1 MLMTER
7 MTPYASS
14 LIAAATLSLALA
26 AYGTPLRASTIDK
39 GGHALDHR
47 LTLFIQERFL
57 IPTPDRIQVAPSQPS
72 PFPELAMHPVTMTG
86 DRGKQINFSVFTVQG
101 SSKILM
107 GQLLDLGKSGTDDQ
121 RLLNALRDKFHLP
134 AATQVDFTPA
144 VPAGFGG
151 LDRREASAPGQQGHM
166 DIYVN
171 AAQTYAIAGQIAD
184 LDSDPWNKADLSTLH
199 LTDRATLGP
208 ADAPVTIVEFGDF
221 ECPYCAHAIQT
232 VENAVQNTYSGKVR
246 LIFKNFPLRGHA
258 WAQPAAIA
266 GECVREQN
274 PAAFWD
280 YVHDIYRDQSSINAG
295 NFSQHVD
302 QFVSDHQLDPQVMH
316 ACIMGDQAEAQVAQD
331 TADGQRIH
339 IVSTPSFFVNGIPV
353 IGDRDAA
360 TFDFVID
367 SALGTKGS

>member
-1 MLMTER
+1 MK
-7 MTPYASS
+7 PYAP
-14 LIAAATLSLALA
+14 LIAAATLLLALA
-26 AYGTPLRASTIDK
+26 TSETPIHASTVDK
-39 GGHALDHR
+39 GGNTLDHR
-47 LTLFIQERFL
+47 LVLFIQERFL
-57 IPTPDRIQVAPSQPS
+57 IATPDRIQLDTAQPS
-72 PFPELAMHPVTMTG
+72 PFPKLTMRSVTMVG
-86 DRGKQINFSVFTVQG
+86 DRGKQIRFAVFTLPD

-107 GQLLDLGKSGTDDQ
+107 GQLLDLGKGGSDDQ
-121 RLLNALRDKFHLP
+121 RLLTALRDKFHLP
-134 AATQVDFTPA
+134 AATQIDFTPA

-151 LDRREASAPGQQGHM
+151 LDRRQASARGQQGHM
-166 DIYVN
+166 DIYTN
-171 AAQTYAIAGQIAD
+171 TAQTYAVAGQLAD
-184 LDSDPWNKADLSTLH
+184 LDGDPWNKVDLSTLH

-208 ADAPVTIVEFGDF
+208 ADAPVTIIEFGDF

-295 NFSQHVD
+295 NFSEHLD
-302 QFVSDHQLDPQVMH
+302 RFVSDHQLDPQIMH
-316 ACIMGDQAEAQVAQD
+316 ACVMGTQAENQVEQD
-331 TADGQRIH
+331 VADGQRIH
-339 IVSTPSFFVNGIPV
+339 IASTPSFFVNGIPV
-353 IGDRDAA
+353 IGDRDAE

>member
-1 MLMTER
+1 MTER
-7 MTPYASS
+7 MTPYAWS
-14 LIAAATLSLALA
+14 LIAAATLFLALA
-26 AYGTPLRASTIDK
+26 AHGAPLLASTIDK

-47 LTLFIQERFL
+47 LILFIQERFL
-57 IPTPDRIQVAPSQPS
+57 IPTPDRIQVDPAQPS
-72 PFPELAMHPVTMTG
+72 PFPKLAMRPVTMTG

-107 GQLLDLGKSGTDDQ
+107 GQLLDLGKRGTDDQ
-121 RLLNALRDKFHLP
+121 RLLEALRNKFHLP

-144 VPAGFGG
+144 VPADFGG
-151 LDRREASAPGQQGHM
+151 LNRREASAPGQQGHM

-171 AAQTYAIAGQIAD
+171 SDQTYAIAGQLVD
-184 LDSDPWNKADLSTLH
+184 LDGDPWNKTDLSTLH

-316 ACIMGDQAEAQVAQD
+316 ACIMGNQAEAQVAQD
-331 TADGQRIH
+331 AADGQRIH

>member
-1 MLMTER
+1 MTEQIN
-7 MTPYASS
+7 PYAP
-14 LIAAATLSLALA
+14 LIAIVTLILAVASGGTSLL
-26 AYGTPLRASTIDK
+26 ASTIDK
-39 GGHALDHR
+39 GGNALDHR
-47 LTLFIQERFL
+47 LVSFIQERFL
-57 IPTPDRIQVAPSQPS
+57 IASPDRIKLDGAQPS
-72 PFPELAMHPVTMTG
+72 PFPKLTMRPVTMVG
-86 DRGKQINFSVFTVQG
+86 DRGKQVRFDLFTLPA
-101 SSKILM
+101 SSKVLM
-107 GQLLDLGKSGTDDQ
+107 GQLLELGKNGSEDQ
-121 RLLNALRDKFHLP
+121 RLLAALRDKFHLP

-144 VPAGFGG
+144 VPADFGG
-151 LDRREASAPGQQGHM
+151 LDRRQASAPGQQGHM
-166 DIYVN
+166 DIYIN
-171 AAQTYAIAGQIAD
+171 PAQTYAVAGQLID
-184 LDSDPWNKADLSTLH
+184 LDGDPWNKVDLSTLH

-208 ADAPVTIVEFGDF
+208 ADAPVTVIEFGDF

-280 YVHDIYRDQSSINAG
+280 YVHDIYRDQSSINAD
-295 NFSQHVD
+295 NFSQHLD
-302 QFVSDHQLDPQVMH
+302 RFVSDHQLDPQIMH
-316 ACIMGDQAEAQVAQD
+316 ACVMGAQAENQVEQD
-331 TADGQRIH
+331 VADGQRIH
-339 IVSTPSFFVNGIPV
+339 IASTPSFFVNGIPV